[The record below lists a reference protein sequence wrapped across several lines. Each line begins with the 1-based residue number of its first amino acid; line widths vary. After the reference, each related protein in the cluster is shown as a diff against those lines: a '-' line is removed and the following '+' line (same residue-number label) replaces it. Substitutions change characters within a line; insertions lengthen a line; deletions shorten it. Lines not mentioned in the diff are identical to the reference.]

1 MYLILISTLDT
12 VILPYF
18 TFVSATTY
26 QVIDMFV
33 GTIFLLAV
41 CFIESII
48 LNFDLGWKRLQ
59 YALKAATFGSKR
71 HPEGRNIFP
80 KWLCKYDFIVTVPH
94 ATGFLCIYQ
103 IVNVASNPYGGYPTS
118 LVAWGWTLLAL
129 CCATVL
135 LTVWKRDESKLPAI
149 EDDPIFQEVLG
160 NDIQMASD
168 DNDGGD
174 DGVEEC
180 AIPSGGDKPEAV
192 TINDHKSMSAPL
204 FSDGEEAALKPDVEE
219 APDVEVTP
227 E

>member
-1 MYLILISTLDT
+1 
-12 VILPYF
+12 
-18 TFVSATTY
+18 
-26 QVIDMFV
+26 MFV

-59 YALKAATFGSKR
+59 YALKAATFGSKKY
-71 HPEGRNIFP
+71 PKGRNIFP

-118 LVAWGWTLLAL
+118 LLAWGWTLLAL

-149 EDDPIFQEVLG
+149 EDDPVFQEVLG
-160 NDIQMASD
+160 NDDDDDEGINMVSEDDYDDKGDDVEECASD
-168 DNDGGD
+168 D
-174 DGVEEC
+174 VEEC
-180 AIPSGGDKPEAV
+180 AIPSFIDKPEAARE
-192 TINDHKSMSAPL
+192 NPNCMSEPL
-204 FSDGEEAALKPDVEE
+204 LSEGEGEQEQAVEE
-219 APDVEVTP
+219 TPNAEVTV

>member
-1 MYLILISTLDT
+1 
-12 VILPYF
+12 
-18 TFVSATTY
+18 
-26 QVIDMFV
+26 MFV

-103 IVNVASNPYGGYPTS
+103 IICCQQSIRRLPKTS
-118 LVAWGWTLLAL
+118 LLAWGWTLLAL

-135 LTVWKRDESKLPAI
+135 LTVWRRDESKLPAI
-149 EDDPIFQEVLG
+149 EEDPVFQEVLG
-160 NDIQMASD
+160 NDDIQIADVNNEGDDKD
-168 DNDGGD
+168 DNDD
-174 DGVEEC
+174 VEEC
-180 AIPSGGDKPEAV
+180 TIPSGGDAKPESADS
-192 TINDHKSMSAPL
+192 INDPECVPEPL
-204 FSDGEEAALKPDVEE
+204 LPDGEQEQAALEPQVEHTSNG
-219 APDVEVTP
+219 EVTV
-227 E
+227 EQ